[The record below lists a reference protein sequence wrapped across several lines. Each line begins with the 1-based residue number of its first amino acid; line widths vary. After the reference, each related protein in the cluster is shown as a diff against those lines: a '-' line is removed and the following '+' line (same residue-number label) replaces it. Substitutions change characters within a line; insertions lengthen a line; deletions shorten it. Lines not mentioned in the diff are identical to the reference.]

1 MAFITDAG
9 GNVISFAE
17 YTDVTSTDQRVFE
30 KNEGLT
36 QEIVEDMLERSTD
49 RLIQKIKASD
59 WWREYSN
66 FAGLGFTSLADLPT
80 PDPNKFE
87 RQPDWTECCVY
98 HTLSSYLYPKIADFS
113 NPESA
118 EVEKMKYFDTRFQ
131 DLFNELL
138 SMGDFYDL
146 DDDGTVEASEKLT
159 KFALTRRTR
168 GRKSIVR
175 VK

>member
-1 MAFITDAG
+1 VAFITDAG

-17 YTDVTSTDQRVFE
+17 YIDVTTKDQRVFE

-36 QEIVEDMLERSTD
+36 QDIVEDMLERSTD

-59 WWREYSN
+59 WWRQYVGYTNLGYS
-66 FAGLGFTSLADLPT
+66 SLADLPT
-80 PDPNKFE
+80 PNPNLFL
-87 RQPDWTECCVY
+87 RQADWTECCVY
-98 HTLSSYLYPKIADFS
+98 HTLSSYLYPKIADFA

-118 EVEKMKYFDTRFQ
+118 EIEKMKYFDARFQ

-146 DDDGTVEASEKLT
+146 DNDGTIESNEKLV
-159 KFALTRRTR
+159 KYALTRRTR

>member
-1 MAFITDAG
+1 MAFITDG
-9 GNVISFAE
+9 TGNVISFAE
-17 YTDVTSTDQRVFE
+17 FTDVTATDQRVFE

-36 QEIVEDMLERSTD
+36 LDIVEDMLERSTN
-49 RLIQKIKASD
+49 RLIQKVKASD

-66 FAGLGFTSLADLPT
+66 YAGSGFSSLADLPT
-80 PDPNKFE
+80 PNPNLFL
-87 RQPDWTECCVY
+87 RQADWTEMCVF
-98 HTLSSYLYPKIADFS
+98 HTLSSYLYPKIADFA

-118 EVEKMKYFDTRFQ
+118 EVEKMKYYDSRFQ
-131 DLFNELL
+131 DLFTELL

-146 DDDGTVEASEKLT
+146 DGDGTVESNEKLV
-159 KFALTRRTR
+159 KYALTRRTR